1 MNQRRTEPEEDE
13 KVPTEDG
20 EVQAEPVEMQGE
32 VREEPVDWTED
43 GEDMELVEQLGDLGQ
58 HDQGS
63 KRLCLE
69 CAHRPSICIL
79 VKAELK
85 VKIFKE
91 NNKTDRLKLD
101 ENLAVKN

>member
-43 GEDMELVEQLGDLGQ
+43 GEDLDKMIKVVKGYAWNVYTDLVFAFW
-58 HDQGS
+58 S
-63 KRLCLE
+63 RL
-69 CAHRPSICIL
+69 
-79 VKAELK
+79 
-85 VKIFKE
+85 
-91 NNKTDRLKLD
+91 N
-101 ENLAVKN
+101 

>member
-43 GEDMELVEQLGDLGQ
+43 GEDMELVEQAMLGMYTDLVFVFQ
-58 HDQGS
+58 S
-63 KRLCLE
+63 RL
-69 CAHRPSICIL
+69 
-79 VKAELK
+79 
-85 VKIFKE
+85 
-91 NNKTDRLKLD
+91 N
-101 ENLAVKN
+101 

>member
-58 HDQGS
+58 DDQGS
-63 KRLCLE
+63 QRLCLK
-69 CAHRPSICIL
+69 CTQTLYLYSSQG
-79 VKAELK
+79 
-85 VKIFKE
+85 
-91 NNKTDRLKLD
+91 
-101 ENLAVKN
+101 